1 MMRIWITV
9 NTVAD
14 TALAVVGLGIAGYA
28 ISARPAVSLLYY
40 GVALV
45 CVLCAIVGFC
55 NLPVL
60 HAAARQQEEKNARAR
75 EERGRVKAQKE
86 AQKEAARAQQE
97 AAAAGEPV
105 LDAQVAEAAGDGGT
119 PEGPCQ
125 D

>member
-28 ISARPAVSLLYY
+28 ISAKPAVSLLYY

-86 AQKEAARAQQE
+86 AARTEQE

-105 LDAQVAEAAGDGGT
+105 LDAQVAEAAGDGGA

>member
-28 ISARPAVSLLYY
+28 ISAKPAVSLLYY

-75 EERGRVKAQKE
+75 EERGRVKT
-86 AQKEAARAQQE
+86 QKEAARASHEKLWRHSEEQDERLNDHETRIQVPE
-97 AAAAGEPV
+97 KARGE
-105 LDAQVAEAAGDGGT
+105 D
-119 PEGPCQ
+119 
-125 D
+125 

>member
-1 MMRIWITV
+1 M
-9 NTVAD
+9 
-14 TALAVVGLGIAGYA
+14 
-28 ISARPAVSLLYY
+28 
-40 GVALV
+40 
-45 CVLCAIVGFC
+45 GFC